1 MYEWYLFF
9 DSSITA
15 AAEDVA
21 AEPDCNSSLDE
32 FVLDDGWEDGA
43 GERRAEVTPPEVA
56 AAAVKGVR
64 GDMGTPAGLKGEK
77 GSVPWEAAAAW
88 AAAAAAAADP
98 AAAAAAA
105 EGDQG

>member
-1 MYEWYLFF
+1 M
-9 DSSITA
+9 
-15 AAEDVA
+15 
-21 AEPDCNSSLDE
+21 
-32 FVLDDGWEDGA
+32 LDDGWEDGA
-43 GERRAEVTPPEVA
+43 GERRAEVTPPEAAATEV

-64 GDMGTPAGLKGEK
+64 GDIGTPAAGLNGEK

-105 EGDQG
+105 EGDHG

>member
-1 MYEWYLFF
+1 MFEWYLFF

-56 AAAVKGVR
+56 AAVKGVR
-64 GDMGTPAGLKGEK
+64 GDMGTPAGLNGEK
-77 GSVPWEAAAAW
+77 GRVPWEAAAAW

>member
-1 MYEWYLFF
+1 MF
-9 DSSITA
+9 D
-15 AAEDVA
+15 
-21 AEPDCNSSLDE
+21 EPDCNSSLDE
-32 FVLDDGWEDGA
+32 FVLDDGCEEGA
-43 GERRAEVTPPEVA
+43 GESRAEVTEVA
-56 AAAVKGVR
+56 AVNGVR
-64 GDMGTPAGLKGEK
+64 GDMGTPAGLNGEK